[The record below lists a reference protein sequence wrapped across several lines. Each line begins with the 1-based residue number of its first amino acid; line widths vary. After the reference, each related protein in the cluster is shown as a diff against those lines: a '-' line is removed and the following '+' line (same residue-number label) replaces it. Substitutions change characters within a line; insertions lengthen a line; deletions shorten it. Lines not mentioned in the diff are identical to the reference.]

1 MKDAIIK
8 RNADN
13 LANLAPYPIFSWC
26 NYSHQP
32 PVERIERLEKM
43 ERFHF
48 LIV

>member
-1 MKDAIIK
+1 MKVAIIK
-8 RNADN
+8 RSVDN
-13 LANLAPYPIFSWC
+13 LANLVPYPIFSWV

-43 ERFHF
+43 ERFYF